1 MEDEMSEINRRR
13 FLEIGGYGL
22 AGICG
27 LGERKIAAPSVSST
41 QEVKEPP
48 DKLVVRSFTPPSE
61 ATGILIAAP
70 STVDLGEEFSLGVKI
85 KAVPYTARL
94 SCFTRNYP
102 TVSSSTNVSPRGI
115 YYMDNVPPK
124 WQGTLEVIKDEACS
138 GPVHVNFQGDAGP
151 YSYDRRP
158 IKKAGPFRFAK
169 PGFHFISLKDRRT
182 GLSGT
187 SNPILVKKRSG
198 SLKLFWGDIHGHTI
212 FTDGIRGPEEVYS
225 FGRDEAFLDICA
237 LTDHTEFY
245 LTDRLW
251 EYLTAA
257 ANDFYD
263 PGRFVTLV
271 AQEWT
276 NFRLGHRNIYH
287 RGDSAPFIRAT
298 DPVLGKLPGMYEFA
312 RKHGALVVPHHSAAA
327 AMGVD
332 WSIGH
337 DPEVERLV
345 EIYSCWGNS
354 ERSGAD
360 GNPLP
365 IHEGIGGEKQGS
377 FVADAFALGRKFGI
391 IASGDVHD
399 GRMGDC
405 LSEYQA
411 MPKNYKYGRPGGLV
425 GVWARELT
433 REAVFEALWNRRV
446 FGTTGRRIFLSFQIA
461 DSPMGST
468 IKGQGDFPVTVCAV
482 SQVPIVRL
490 DLVKN
495 GRDFKSYSPGI
506 REVNWELNIAPT
518 GPSDSFYVR
527 LLREDGEMA
536 WSSPIWIERG

>member
-1 MEDEMSEINRRR
+1 MSEINRRR
-13 FLEIGGYGL
+13 FLELGGGGVAGL
-22 AGICG
+22 CG
-27 LGERKIAAPSVSST
+27 LGGRIHAAHPVSTAQEAKAPADIPVERNF
-41 QEVKEPP
+41 EPP
-48 DKLVVRSFTPPSE
+48 TE
-61 ATGILIAAP
+61 ATGILIVAP
-70 STVDLGEEFSLGVKI
+70 STVGVGEGFSLGVKMT
-85 KAVPYTARL
+85 AAPYTAQL
-94 SCFTRNYP
+94 NCFTRHYP

-124 WQGTLEVIKDEACS
+124 WQGTLEVMKDGACS
-138 GPVHVNFQGDAGP
+138 GPSQVNFQGKAGP
-151 YSYDRRP
+151 YPYDRRP
-158 IKKAGPFRFAK
+158 IKKVGPFRFAK
-169 PGFHFISLKDRRT
+169 PGFHYITLKDSRT
-182 GLSGT
+182 GLTGT
-187 SNPILVKKRSG
+187 SNPIQVENKIG
-198 SLKLFWGDIHGHTI
+198 PLKLFWGDIHGHTI
-212 FTDGIRGPEEVYS
+212 FTDGIRGPEEVYA

-245 LTDRLW
+245 LTERLW
-251 EYLTAA
+251 EYLTNVT
-257 ANDFYD
+257 NDFYE

-276 NFRLGHRNIYH
+276 NFRIGHRNIYH

-298 DPVLGKLPGMYEFA
+298 DPVWGKLPKMFEFA

-365 IHEGIGGEKQGS
+365 IHKAIGGEKQGS
-377 FVADAFALGRKFGI
+377 FVVDAFALGRKFGI

-425 GVWARELT
+425 GVWAPELT

-446 FGTTGRRIFLSFQIA
+446 FGTTGKRIFLTFEIA
-461 DSPMGST
+461 DAPMGSMIT
-468 IKGQGDFPVTVCAV
+468 GQGEFPVTVHAV
-482 SQVPIVRL
+482 SQVPITRM

-495 GRDFKSYSPGI
+495 GRDFKNHSPGT
-506 REVNWELNIAPT
+506 REVSWEFSITPT
-518 GPSDSFYVR
+518 GPSDSYYVR
-527 LLREDGEMA
+527 LACEDGEMA
-536 WSSPIWIERG
+536 WSSPIWIERA